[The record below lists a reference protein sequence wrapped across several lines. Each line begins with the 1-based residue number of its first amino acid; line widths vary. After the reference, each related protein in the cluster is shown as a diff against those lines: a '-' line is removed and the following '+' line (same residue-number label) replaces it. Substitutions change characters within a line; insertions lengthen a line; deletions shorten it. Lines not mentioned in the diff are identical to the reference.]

1 MLFAAGFGT
10 RMGALTA
17 HVPKPLIAVGGKRLI
32 NHALAL
38 ADAAKITDIVVNL
51 HYLGKQIEDYLQDQ
65 RVRFSWERDIILE
78 TGGGLRAALP
88 LLGDGPVIT
97 LNTDAVWTNPAA
109 LTQLMAGWED
119 STMDA
124 LVLVLPA
131 HLATGHNGNGD
142 FVMAADGKIS
152 RANGAA
158 GLVYLGA
165 QILKTDRLADIA
177 TPVFSLNLI
186 WDQMIADGRLYGL
199 IYDGGWCD
207 VGSPE
212 GLAQAETLLAM
223 TAASGNV

>member
-1 MLFAAGFGT
+1 MRTKIFQLFK
-10 RMGALTA
+10 L
-17 HVPKPLIAVGGKRLI
+17 
-32 NHALAL
+32 N
-38 ADAAKITDIVVNL
+38 KIL
-51 HYLGKQIEDYLQDQ
+51 
-65 RVRFSWERDIILE
+65 
-78 TGGGLRAALP
+78 
-88 LLGDGPVIT
+88 
-97 LNTDAVWTNPAA
+97 
-109 LTQLMAGWED
+109 
-119 STMDA
+119 
-124 LVLVLPA
+124 LVLVFAEIFGLSA
-131 HLATGHNGNGD
+131 FRNGD

-207 VGSPE
+207 VGSPD